1 MGSEPGREA
10 WLLPRRAIGLLSLLA
25 ALVGCV
31 LPGQLW
37 QAAALAQ
44 QASQPRPGL
53 DALEQACREARAQGD
68 LKALKQLQ
76 LALLRVRPAPQPLAV
91 VLANADA
98 LMRCGAPDSAL
109 LVLNRYS
116 PSPGAEQVQWS
127 LLQWRAANGALD
139 HRLAAAALRR
149 LASASGR
156 NLEALLVPVV
166 QDANGRWQT
175 RSALDLLAAHLEA
188 QGLRDQAAA
197 LLLSGRATGVVAAQ
211 RLSQAVTWSP
221 AMPPE
226 LRQRWLEQAL
236 AQAAAAGAWG
246 LAAAVLDQQL
256 ALLAD
261 QSGPARQ
268 KLEERRR
275 RLGRRLDDAAALNP
289 ETVRSPRA
297 PGGHAAA
304 VQP

>member
-1 MGSEPGREA
+1 MGSEPGRQP
-10 WLLPRRAIGLLSLLA
+10 WLRPCLAIGQLSLLA
-25 ALVGCV
+25 ALVASV
-31 LPGQLW
+31 LPTPGW
-37 QAAALAQ
+37 QTGALAQ
-44 QASQPRPGL
+44 QVGQPRPSL
-53 DALEQACREARAQGD
+53 DALELACREARAQGD

-76 LALLRVRPAPQPLAV
+76 FALLRVRPAPQPLAV

-98 LMRCGAPDSAL
+98 LMGCGAPDSAL

-139 HRLAAAALRR
+139 HRLAAESLRR

-156 NLEALLVPVV
+156 SLEALLVPVV
-166 QDANGRWQT
+166 QDADGRWQT
-175 RSALDLLAAHLEA
+175 RSALDLLAGHLEA
-188 QGLRDQAAA
+188 QGQREKAAE

-211 RLSQAVTWSP
+211 RLSQAVSWSP
-221 AMPPE
+221 SMTPQ

-261 QSGPARQ
+261 QPGPARQ

-275 RLGRRLDDAAALNP
+275 RLSRRLDDAAALNP

>member
-1 MGSEPGREA
+1 MGQ
-10 WLLPRRAIGLLSLLA
+10 LSLLA
-25 ALVGCV
+25 ALVGTV
-31 LPGQLW
+31 LLSLDW
-37 QAAALAQ
+37 QGSALAQ
-44 QASQPRPGL
+44 QTIKTRPSL
-53 DALEQACREARAQGD
+53 DALELACREARAQGD
-68 LKALKQLQ
+68 LKALKLLQ
-76 LALLRVRPAPQPLAV
+76 LDLLRVRPAPQPLAV

-109 LVLNRYS
+109 LVLNRFS
-116 PSPGAEQVQWS
+116 PSPGGEQVQWL

-139 HRLAAAALRR
+139 HRLAAEALRR
-149 LASASGR
+149 LVSASGR
-156 NLEALLVPVV
+156 NLEALLVPVA
-166 QDANGRWQT
+166 QDDKGRWQT

-188 QGLRDQAAA
+188 LGQRDQAAE

-211 RLSQAVTWSP
+211 RLSQAVSWSLSMSP
-221 AMPPE
+221 Q

-261 QSGPARQ
+261 QPAAARQ

-275 RLGRRLDDAAALNP
+275 RLSRRLDDAATLNP

>member
-1 MGSEPGREA
+1 MGQ
-10 WLLPRRAIGLLSLLA
+10 LSLLA
-25 ALVGCV
+25 ALVGTV
-31 LPGQLW
+31 LLSLDW
-37 QAAALAQ
+37 QGSALAQ
-44 QASQPRPGL
+44 QTINTRPSL
-53 DALEQACREARAQGD
+53 DALALACREARAQGD
-68 LKALKQLQ
+68 LKALKLLQ
-76 LALLRVRPAPQPLAV
+76 LDLLRVRPAPQPLAV

-109 LVLNRYS
+109 LVLNRFS
-116 PSPGAEQVQWS
+116 PSPGGEQVQWL

-139 HRLAAAALRR
+139 HRQAAEALRR
-149 LASASGR
+149 LVSASGR
-156 NLEALLVPVV
+156 NLEALLVPVA
-166 QDANGRWQT
+166 QDDKGRWQT

-188 QGLRDQAAA
+188 LGQRDQAAE

-211 RLSQAVTWSP
+211 RLSQAVSWSLSMSP
-221 AMPPE
+221 Q

-261 QSGPARQ
+261 QPAAARQ

-275 RLGRRLDDAAALNP
+275 RLSRRLDDAATLNP

>member
-1 MGSEPGREA
+1 MGQ
-10 WLLPRRAIGLLSLLA
+10 LSLLA
-25 ALVGCV
+25 ALVGTV
-31 LPGQLW
+31 LLSLDW
-37 QAAALAQ
+37 QGSALAQ
-44 QASQPRPGL
+44 QTIKTRPSL
-53 DALEQACREARAQGD
+53 DALELACREARAQGD
-68 LKALKQLQ
+68 LKALKLLQ
-76 LALLRVRPAPQPLAV
+76 LDLLRVRPAPQPLAV

-116 PSPGAEQVQWS
+116 PSPGAEQVQWL

-139 HRLAAAALRR
+139 HRLAAEALRR
-149 LASASGR
+149 LVSASGR
-156 NLEALLVPVV
+156 NLEALLVPVA
-166 QDANGRWQT
+166 QDDKGRWQT

-188 QGLRDQAAA
+188 LGQRDQAAE

-211 RLSQAVTWSP
+211 RLSQAVSWSLSMSP
-221 AMPPE
+221 Q

-261 QSGPARQ
+261 QPAAARQ

-275 RLGRRLDDAAALNP
+275 RLSRRLDDAATLNP

>member
-1 MGSEPGREA
+1 MGSEPGRGL
-10 WLLPRRAIGLLSLLA
+10 WLRRRLAMGQLSLLA
-25 ALVGCV
+25 ALVGTV
-31 LPGQLW
+31 LLSLDW
-37 QAAALAQ
+37 QGSALAQ
-44 QASQPRPGL
+44 QTINTRPSL
-53 DALEQACREARAQGD
+53 DALALACREARAQGD
-68 LKALKQLQ
+68 LKALKLLQ
-76 LALLRVRPAPQPLAV
+76 LDLLRVRPAPQPLAV

-109 LVLNRYS
+109 LVLNRFS
-116 PSPGAEQVQWS
+116 PSPGGEQVQWL

-139 HRLAAAALRR
+139 HRQAAEALRR
-149 LASASGR
+149 LVSASGR
-156 NLEALLVPVV
+156 NLEALLVPVA
-166 QDANGRWQT
+166 QDDKGRWQT

-188 QGLRDQAAA
+188 LGQRDQAAE

-211 RLSQAVTWSP
+211 RLSQAVSWSLSMSP
-221 AMPPE
+221 Q

-261 QSGPARQ
+261 QPAAARQ

-275 RLGRRLDDAAALNP
+275 RLSRRLDDAATLNP

>member
-1 MGSEPGREA
+1 MGSEPGRGP
-10 WLLPRRAIGLLSLLA
+10 WLRRRLAMGQLSLLA
-25 ALVGCV
+25 ALVGTV
-31 LPGQLW
+31 LLSLDW
-37 QAAALAQ
+37 QGSALAQ
-44 QASQPRPGL
+44 QTIKTRPSL
-53 DALEQACREARAQGD
+53 DALELACREARAQGD
-68 LKALKQLQ
+68 LKALKLLQ
-76 LALLRVRPAPQPLAV
+76 LDLLRVRPAPQPLAV

-116 PSPGAEQVQWS
+116 PSPGAEQVQWL

-139 HRLAAAALRR
+139 HRLAAEALRR
-149 LASASGR
+149 LVSASGR
-156 NLEALLVPVV
+156 NLEALLVPVA
-166 QDANGRWQT
+166 QDDKGRWQT

-188 QGLRDQAAA
+188 LGQRDQAAE

-211 RLSQAVTWSP
+211 RLSQAVSWSLSMSP
-221 AMPPE
+221 Q

-261 QSGPARQ
+261 QPAAARQ

-275 RLGRRLDDAAALNP
+275 RLSRRLDDAATLNP